1 MPNCMIS
8 VPYWQSEGQELANT
22 PTPVEF
28 NMLKNGTLFFSIA
41 NTQTVYMYFNLVSI
55 GTSTINYVITIYD
68 SVTYNIVTNMIGNSA
83 IISTNVDLQAGTYI
97 VCLRSVSGSYS
108 GTARADYFGFGRTT
122 NFTPTVDVG
131 EESEFSL
138 TTDPRRQ
145 ECSRPLMWALVDGKL
160 PPGLSLEARS
170 GLIYGRLP
178 YIDCLED
185 ADNPM
190 SDIPSANLF
199 LGSGHPD
206 SYDSIEPWGRR
217 WNFKLRIYAADQ
229 PQNFQEQWFCI
240 LIYNNWT
247 RSTAQF
253 LDNYDNGEEYG
264 DTLKSDIQK
273 DPLQRYQIGLCNLL
287 VEGSLYE
294 DLTSEAITDKIQNVI
309 DDYIKDGQN
318 PDGYNIKLI
327 EFNQPDLKQDNL
339 NPSSYTVYEKQG
351 DDLIADKHVVE
362 NDGSIKLGAYGNH
375 NSTIDMDIDFIAAN
389 NVFVPDAP
397 QGHVS
402 EDILIQLDSY
412 DQYTN
417 FRAIATQWL
426 KSPIS
431 RIEEYRDNRLFNDFM
446 RASNKVKYDYIYY
459 DPKEGIPGVEDTK
472 GITDE
477 VVGYIYIE
485 YKEVVL
491 PEVEAIKRM
500 AEEQQRKSPWE
511 VFVDQGESIEF
522 TLTQRW

>member
-8 VPYWQSEGQELANT
+8 VPKWQLEGQELVNT

-68 SVTYNIVTNMIGNSA
+68 SATYNIVSNMIGNSA

-122 NFTPTVDVG
+122 NLTPTVDVG

-138 TTDPRRQ
+138 TTTPRRKDC
-145 ECSRPLMWALVDGKL
+145 ERPLMWSLVDGKL
-160 PPGLSLEARS
+160 PPGLSLEHRS

-217 WNFKLRIYAADQ
+217 WNFKLRIHVADQ

-264 DTLKSDIQK
+264 DTLKSDIKK

-294 DLTSEAITDKIQNVI
+294 DLTTEAITDKIQNVI
-309 DDYIKDGQN
+309 DDYINDGQD

-327 EFNQPDLKQDNL
+327 EFNQPDLKQDVL

-362 NDGSIKLGAYGNH
+362 NDGSIEFGAYGNH
-375 NSTIDMDIDFIAAN
+375 NSTIDMDTDFIAAN
-389 NVFVPDAP
+389 NIFIPNTP
-397 QGHVS
+397 QGHIS
-402 EDILIQLDSY
+402 DDILIQLDNY

-446 RASNKVKYDYIYY
+446 IASNNVEYEYIYY

-477 VVGYIYIE
+477 VVGYIYIQ
-485 YKEVVL
+485 YKDVVL